1 MSDDG
6 LSLLIEGEGDGPA
19 AEAATAGAGEPP
31 PARMRRCV
39 AARAPRPVEGMI
51 RFVVGPDH
59 ALVPDLAGRL
69 PGRGLWLGAER
80 RTVQGAVAK
89 NLFAKAARDRVVVA
103 PDLPDRLEAMLVRR
117 CLDLVGL
124 ARRAG
129 GLVAGFD
136 QVDDVLRRGR
146 AALVLQARDGA
157 ADGRRKVV
165 SLAGALG
172 VPVVE
177 AFDRA
182 ELGAAIGRAEAVH
195 LALAPGGVEGR
206 LEAELGRL
214 RGFRDFPAWSP
225 PTAAATAAGVGA
237 TTEREEGTSRT

>member
-6 LSLLIEGEGDGPA
+6 ELLLIEGEGVPLA
-19 AEAATAGAGEPP
+19 AASAATGVEGSS
-31 PARMRRCV
+31 PARERRCV
-39 AARAPRPVEGMI
+39 ASRAPRPTDSMI
-51 RFVVGPDH
+51 RFVVGPGH

-69 PGRGLWLGAER
+69 PGRGLWLGSER

-89 NLFAKAARDRVVVA
+89 NLFAKAARAPVVVA
-103 PDLPDRLEAMLVRR
+103 PDLADRLEAMLVRR
-117 CLDLVGL
+117 CLDLLGL

-136 QVDDVLRRGR
+136 QVADLLRHGR

-157 ADGRRKVV
+157 ADGRRKVA
-165 SLAGALG
+165 SAAGARG

-182 ELGAAIGRAEAVH
+182 ELGAAIGRDDSVH
-195 LALAPGGVEGR
+195 LALAPGGVEKR

-214 RGFRDFPAWSP
+214 RGFRDFPP
-225 PTAAATAAGVGA
+225 LRAAGVDA